1 MNSNASSPLKVLQL
15 ISSLQVGGA
24 EVMLLSFMEAAKNH
38 PALSLSAVVLNEEY
52 HDGLRQRLESI
63 GWPVSFFQRK
73 MGDKHPKHILRLVKE
88 IDSKQ
93 IQIIHAHDPGAKMA
107 ALICKMLRPHLKV
120 TFTVHDTHIIA
131 ELSKP
136 KLLLH
141 RYAIDGHVA
150 ISGAVEQECHDYG
163 VSNVR
168 KIYNGVDLSQ
178 FSPKIQVLKSFDK
191 QPLKLVQV
199 ARFELYKKGQD
210 VLLKALK
217 ICIDQGVQVHLSFVG
232 MVPENLDDPKEQFEK
247 LKGIISDLGLENHVS
262 LLVNRTDVPAILQQH
277 DAFVLPSRKEGFG
290 LVVIEAMASGLPVI
304 ASNLDGPA
312 ELIQSGEN
320 GLLFQSEN
328 YQELAQQILKLTQ
341 LNSLELERLAK
352 AGLQTA
358 QRFSIQQMVNGYM
371 SYYQALLNPPVI
383 HSLSS
388 KEQQVIQL

>member
-1 MNSNASSPLKVLQL
+1 MKINASSPIKVLQL
-15 ISSLQVGGA
+15 ISSLEVGGA

-38 PALSLSAVVLNEEY
+38 SDLSLCAVVLNEEY
-52 HDGLRQRLESI
+52 HEGLRQRLEAM
-63 GWPVSFFQRK
+63 GWPVSFYQRK
-73 MGDKHPKHILRLVKE
+73 MGDKHPKHILRLVRE
-88 IDSKQ
+88 IDSKH

-107 ALICKMLRPHLKV
+107 ALVCKVLRPHLKV

-131 ELSKP
+131 GLSKP
-136 KLLLH
+136 KLFLH
-141 RYAIDGHVA
+141 RYAINGHIA
-150 ISGAVEQECHDYG
+150 ISGAVEQECREYG
-163 VSNVR
+163 LLNVR
-168 KIYNGVDLSQ
+168 KVYNGVDLSQ
-178 FSPKIQVLKSFDK
+178 FSPKTQSLKSDK

-217 ICIDQGVQVHLSFVG
+217 LCIDQGIQVHLSLVG
-232 MVPENLDDPKEQFEK
+232 MVPENLSESKKQFET
-247 LKGIISDLGLENHVS
+247 LKGLISDLELENHVS

-290 LVVIEAMASGLPVI
+290 LVIIEAMASGLPVI

-320 GLLFQSEN
+320 GLLFQPENSE
-328 YQELAQQILKLTQ
+328 ELAQQILKLTQ
-341 LNSLELERLAK
+341 YDPIEFKRLAK

-358 QRFSIQQMVNGYM
+358 QRFSIQQMVNGYA
-371 SYYQALLNPPVI
+371 SYYQAMLKPPVI

-388 KEQQVIQL
+388 NEQQVIPL